1 MMVAILSVVL
11 TLLFTGYNVF
21 YTYKRRE
28 KLTCMAGMMIAM
40 TVGMMSSL
48 ALGVVLGV
56 VLQHDL
62 TLSTIIAVLFGMGAG
77 YLTGKPI
84 SLMAA
89 LDGMMAGIM
98 GGMMGAMLGVMLVVS
113 DSIVLFIDV
122 IFIFVMSVLIQL
134 IDEETGKA
142 KATNEGVNKP
152 FFGSALTLF
161 VGIVIVGVVLLFQ
174 YQGKVSSA
182 SQSLGLQPE
191 AQTTSQENEGYQIA
205 TVDVKS
211 NGYGP
216 ENIEVKAG
224 VPTKIDFKTQSGIS
238 CTKHI
243 VSHELGIDVDLKKG
257 ENFIDLND
265 LKPGTYRYTC
275 GMYMYGGT
283 ITVK

>member
-1 MMVAILSVVL
+1 MLPILSVVL
-11 TLLFTGYNVF
+11 VLLFTGYNVF

-56 VLQHDL
+56 TIQHDL

-113 DSIVLFIDV
+113 DTLVLFIDI

-134 IDEETGKA
+134 IDEETGKT
-142 KATNEGVNKP
+142 KVTNEGVSKP
-152 FFGSALTLF
+152 FFGSALALIL
-161 VGIVIVGVVLLFQ
+161 GIILVGVMLFFQ

-182 SQSLGLQPE
+182 SQSQSVQPE
-191 AQTTSQENEGYQIA
+191 VQTSSQENEGYQIA

-224 VPTKIDFKTQSGIS
+224 VPTRIDFKTQSGIS

-257 ENFIDLND
+257 DNFISLKD
-265 LKPGTYRYTC
+265 LKPGTYPYTC